1 MTPKNP
7 TPRLRFHYW
16 LLLAALLLSGCQGFV
31 SGVRDYYT
39 KPGGTRRSP
48 PTTRENHY
56 DQTGRYIGYTEKRGS
71 RYDYYDAS
79 GRWVGHSEEKG
90 GAK

>member
-1 MTPKNP
+1 MNA
-7 TPRLRFHYW
+7 TPRPRFLYW
-16 LLLAALLLSGCQGFV
+16 LLLVALLFVSGCQGFV

-39 KPGGTRRSP
+39 KPGGTRSYP

-56 DQTGRYIGYTEKRGS
+56 DKTGRYIGYTERRGN
-71 RYDYYDAS
+71 RHNHYDAS
-79 GRWVGHSEEKG
+79 GRFVGHSEDKG